1 MAGRIRP
8 AGGARRTVVTSIAT
22 FAPVIAGG
30 AYVGLTASNLS
41 VPPVM
46 FIGGGATLGIDYL
59 REVLRPQ
66 AAAAAVAVG
75 RDPAALRWSAVGL
88 LAMDADRERART
100 AARAALCHL
109 YAPLPHPY
117 YEYTMREQG
126 FGAAADALL
135 RHMPAG
141 RLDAAMAAIPE
152 ACIDALTIAGTPAEC
167 VARLQG
173 YAGVIDEMLLLNC
186 SPTTPDGVLAS
197 YREVMALPSALRR
210 AQVN

>member
-1 MAGRIRP
+1 
-8 AGGARRTVVTSIAT
+8 
-22 FAPVIAGG
+22 
-30 AYVGLTASNLS
+30 
-41 VPPVM
+41 
-46 FIGGGATLGIDYL
+46 
-59 REVLRPQ
+59 
-66 AAAAAVAVG
+66 
-75 RDPAALRWSAVGL
+75 
-88 LAMDADRERART
+88 
-100 AARAALCHL
+100 
-109 YAPLPHPY
+109 
-117 YEYTMREQG
+117 MREQG

-141 RLDAAMAAIPE
+141 QLDAAMAAIPE